1 MIVADTNLIVGLCVD
16 GEPTPQ
22 AEAIYEMDSVW
33 AVPMLWRSEFRNAL
47 AKYLQHRRMEMGQ
60 ALVAMHMAEETING
74 REYSVES
81 RKVLEL
87 AADSGCS
94 AYASEFIALA
104 VDLGVSLVTSDK
116 QVLRAF
122 PKLAWSP
129 ENYLKQK

>member
-1 MIVADTNLIVGLCVD
+1 MIVADTNLVVGLCVD

-22 AEAIYEMDSVW
+22 AESIYEMDSVW

-47 AKYLQHRRMEMGQ
+47 AKYIQHQRMEMGQ
-60 ALVAMHMAEETING
+60 ALVSMHMAEETING

-87 AADSGCS
+87 AAESGCS
-94 AYASEFIALA
+94 ADDSEYVALA

-122 PKLAWSP
+122 PKLAMSP
-129 ENYLKQK
+129 EQFLKK